1 MRTSWRV
8 DVSLVC
14 FVLVL
19 AAAIPVALLRTKT
32 YALGYELGQLK
43 SRERELRQRNV
54 ELLSELASTQR
65 TVRDKHTSSS
75 AQHSMSQA
83 RSGKANENALVLPS
97 AKEVLHAKE
106 TGHDK

>member
-32 YALGYELGQLK
+32 YALGYDLGRLK

-54 ELLSELASTQR
+54 ELVSEMASTQR
-65 TVRDKHTSSS
+65 DVRDQHT
-75 AQHSMSQA
+75 ALGVA
-83 RSGKANENALVLPS
+83 RNGKPADGILALPNAR
-97 AKEVLHAKE
+97 EVLHGKE
-106 TGHDK
+106 TGHGK